1 MARKGRGGEPDEAA
15 KAPAHDTAEAAAAAA
30 PSPAA
35 APAPASGEG
44 ATAMGPLPLFYKQPR
59 VVTADRHGKAGL
71 KETAS
76 YAFARETNSVPLG
89 ADEILVAQA
98 HFPIVFTETNP
109 AVPVAVLGLG
119 DARNV
124 FVNAE
129 GGWRSGAYIPAYIR
143 RYPFILANGGK
154 PGEMML
160 AIDEAAENFVADGG
174 RRLFEGSVPTPL
186 ARQAAQF
193 CQAYQT
199 QFELARG
206 FGEALLAAGV
216 LLPRRADVR
225 RPDGKTF
232 SLQRFRV
239 IDEARFEAL
248 PDELF
253 LRWRRA
259 GWLGLAYSHLLSM
272 RRWQSFV
279 AATA

>member
-1 MARKGRGGEPDEAA
+1 MARKARGDTNQAANEPALNLLAA
-15 KAPAHDTAEAAAAAA
+15 ESAASAASAP
-30 PSPAA
+30 A
-35 APAPASGEG
+35 APAPEET
-44 ATAMGPLPLFYKQPR
+44 ATPMGPLPLFYKEPR
-59 VVTADRHGKAGL
+59 IITAERHGKAGL
-71 KETAS
+71 KETTS
-76 YAFARETNSVPLG
+76 YAFARDTNSVPLG

-98 HFPIVFTETNP
+98 HFPIVFTDTSQP
-109 AVPVAVLGLG
+109 VAVAVLGLG

-124 FVNAE
+124 FIGAD
-129 GGWRSGAYIPAYIR
+129 GSWRSNTYIPAYIR
-143 RYPFILANGGK
+143 RYPFILANGAK

-160 AIDEAAENFVADGG
+160 AVDEAAENYVADGG
-174 RRLFEGSVPTPL
+174 RHLFEGTVPTPL

-193 CQAYQT
+193 CQAFQT
-199 QFELARG
+199 QFDLARA
-206 FGEALLAAGV
+206 FSAALLAAGV
-216 LLPRRADVR
+216 LVPRRADVR
-225 RPDGKTF
+225 GPGGKTL

-279 AATA
+279 APAA

>member
-1 MARKGRGGEPDEAA
+1 MARKGRGDADAGTKEPALNLPAGEASASAATAPATPAPGEAA
-15 KAPAHDTAEAAAAAA
+15 TP
-30 PSPAA
+30 
-35 APAPASGEG
+35 
-44 ATAMGPLPLFYKQPR
+44 MGPLPLFYKKPQ
-59 VVTADRHGKAGL
+59 VVTVDRHGKAGL
-71 KETAS
+71 KETTS

-109 AVPVAVLGLG
+109 PIAVAVLGLG

-124 FVNAE
+124 FVSAD
-129 GGWRSGAYIPAYIR
+129 GTWRSGAYIPAYIR
-143 RYPFILANGGK
+143 RYPFILASGGK

-160 AIDEAAENFVADGG
+160 AIDEAAENFVAEGG
-174 RRLFEGSVPTPL
+174 RRLFEGTVPTPL

-193 CQAYQT
+193 CQAFQT
-199 QFELARG
+199 QFDLARA

-239 IDEARFEAL
+239 IDEARFDAL
-248 PDELF
+248 PDEPF

-279 AATA
+279 APAG

>member
-1 MARKGRGGEPDEAA
+1 MARKGRGDSTEAA
-15 KAPAHDTAEAAAAAA
+15 KEAATDNSADKTTTGE
-30 PSPAA
+30 A
-35 APAPASGEG
+35 APAPGEAG
-44 ATAMGPLPLFYKQPR
+44 TPIGSLPLFYKKPH
-59 VVTADRHGKAGL
+59 VVTVDRHGKAGL
-71 KETAS
+71 KETTS
-76 YAFARETNSVPLG
+76 FAFARDTNSVPLG

-98 HFPIVFTETNP
+98 HFPIVFAETDP
-109 AVPVAVLGLG
+109 PIPVAVLGLG

-124 FVNAE
+124 FVNAD
-129 GGWRSGAYIPAYIR
+129 GSWRAGAYIPAYIR
-143 RYPFILANGGK
+143 RYPFILASAGK

-160 AIDEAAENFVADGG
+160 AIDEDAPNFVADGG
-174 RRLFEGSVPTPL
+174 RRLFEGTVPTPL

-193 CQAYQT
+193 CQAFQN
-199 QFELARG
+199 QFDLGRA
-206 FGEALLAAGV
+206 FGEALRAANV

-225 RPDGKTF
+225 RADGKTI

-239 IDEARFEAL
+239 IDEARFDAL

-279 AATA
+279 APAA

>member
-1 MARKGRGGEPDEAA
+1 MARKGRGEADETAKEPAT
-15 KAPAHDTAEAAAAAA
+15 PA
-30 PSPAA
+30 
-35 APAPASGEG
+35 GEG
-44 ATAMGPLPLFYKQPR
+44 ATAAPVQAAPGETSTPIGPLPLFYKQPQ

-71 KETAS
+71 KEATS

-109 AVPVAVLGLG
+109 PIPVAVLGLG

-124 FVNAE
+124 FV
-129 GGWRSGAYIPAYIR
+129 GVDGTWRSGTYIPAYIR

-174 RRLFEGSVPTPL
+174 RRLFEGTVPTPL

-193 CQAYQT
+193 CQAFQT
-199 QFELARG
+199 QFDLARA

-239 IDEARFEAL
+239 IDEARFDAL
-248 PDELF
+248 PDEPF

-279 AATA
+279 APAG

>member
-1 MARKGRGGEPDEAA
+1 MARKGRGGDSTETAKPAATAKLAA
-15 KAPAHDTAEAAAAAA
+15 KAPAVEAATPTAV
-30 PSPAA
+30 P
-35 APAPASGEG
+35 GE
-44 ATAMGPLPLFYKQPR
+44 ATTPMGSLPLFYKRPQ
-59 VVTADRHGKAGL
+59 VVTVERHGKAGL

-76 YAFARETNSVPLG
+76 FAFARDTNSVPLG

-98 HFPIVFTETNP
+98 HFPIVFAETDP
-109 AVPVAVLGLG
+109 PIPVAVLGLG

-124 FVNAE
+124 FVNAD
-129 GGWRSGAYIPAYIR
+129 GSWRAGTYVPAYIR
-143 RYPFILANGGK
+143 RYPFILASGGRA
-154 PGEMML
+154 GEMML
-160 AIDEAAENFVADGG
+160 AIDEDAANFVADGG
-174 RRLFEGSVPTPL
+174 RRLFEGTVPTPL

-193 CQAYQT
+193 CQAFQN
-199 QFELARG
+199 QFDLGRA
-206 FGEALLAAGV
+206 FGEALRAANV

-225 RPDGKTF
+225 RADGKTL

-239 IDEARFEAL
+239 IDEARFDAL

-279 AATA
+279 TSAT

>member
-1 MARKGRGGEPDEAA
+1 MARKGRGGDSDDAA
-15 KAPAHDTAEAAAAAA
+15 KEPAQDKAAAAVTAA
-30 PSPAA
+30 PSLP
-35 APAPASGEG
+35 PASGEA
-44 ATAMGPLPLFYKQPR
+44 ATPVGPLPLFYKKPQ

-76 YAFARETNSVPLG
+76 YAFARDTNSVPLG

-98 HFPIVFTETNP
+98 HFPIVFTESNP
-109 AVPVAVLGLG
+109 AIPVAVLGLG
-119 DARNV
+119 NARNV

-143 RYPFILANGGK
+143 RYPFILASGGK

-199 QFELARG
+199 QFDLSRA
-206 FGEALLAAGV
+206 FGEALAAANV

-225 RPDGKTF
+225 RPDGKTL
-232 SLQRFRV
+232 SLQSFRV

-279 AATA
+279 GATA